1 MFKVYFIT
9 LNLMSK
15 NYHESNSIFLK
26 AYRNLM
32 VITNNKKELI
42 IIGIDPGIRNTGWGV
57 IKNVKGKLYHEGH
70 GVIVPQITKNDA
82 IRLNYISCE
91 LEKIIN
97 NYEPDLAVIE
107 KIFVSASGES
117 ALKLGMARGVAMN
130 LLASK
135 NNIVIKEI
143 AARFVKKAI
152 TGNGAADKIQ
162 INFMIEKLLGTKV
175 TKLDASDALAIAI
188 AGYNFGNENINITS
202 NLSGKSLKKTNNNNK
217 LNIAIQRAL
226 NKR

>member
-1 MFKVYFIT
+1 
-9 LNLMSK
+9 
-15 NYHESNSIFLK
+15 
-26 AYRNLM
+26 M

-70 GVIVPQITKNDA
+70 GVIVPKTIDSDA
-82 IRLNYISCE
+82 VRLNYISCE
-91 LEKIIN
+91 LEKIII
-97 NYEPDLAVIE
+97 NYKPELAVIE

-130 LLASK
+130 LLASQE
-135 NNIVIKEI
+135 NMVIREL

-152 TGNGAADKIQ
+152 TGSGAADKKQ

-175 TKLDASDALAIAI
+175 TKYDASDALAIAI
-188 AGYNFGNENINITS
+188 AGYNSGNENITS
-202 NLSGKSLKKTNNNNK
+202 NLSGKSLAIKNNNSK

>member
-1 MFKVYFIT
+1 
-9 LNLMSK
+9 MSK
-15 NYHESNSIFLK
+15 NYHESNNIFLK
-26 AYRNLM
+26 VYRYFM

-70 GVIVPQITKNDA
+70 GVIVPKITNDDA

-135 NNIVIKEI
+135 NNIVIKEL

-152 TGNGAADKIQ
+152 TGNGAADKKQ
-162 INFMIEKLLGTKV
+162 INFMIEKLLGIKV
-175 TKLDASDALAIAI
+175 IKLDASDALAIAI
-188 AGYNFGNENINITS
+188 AGYNFGNGNITS
-202 NLSGKSLKKTNNNNK
+202 NLSGKSLKKTNSKNK

>member
-1 MFKVYFIT
+1 
-9 LNLMSK
+9 
-15 NYHESNSIFLK
+15 
-26 AYRNLM
+26 M

-70 GVIVPQITKNDA
+70 GVIIPKTIDSDA
-82 IRLNYISCE
+82 VRLNYISRE

-97 NYEPDLAVIE
+97 NYKPELAVIE

-130 LLASK
+130 LLASQE
-135 NNIVIKEI
+135 NMTIREL

-152 TGNGAADKIQ
+152 TGSGAADKKQ
-162 INFMIEKLLGTKV
+162 INFMIEKLLGIKV
-175 TKLDASDALAIAI
+175 TKYDASDALAIAI
-188 AGYNFGNENINITS
+188 AGYNSGNKNIAS
-202 NLSGKSLKKTNNNNK
+202 NLLGKSLAIKNNNSK

-226 NKR
+226 KKR

>member
-1 MFKVYFIT
+1 
-9 LNLMSK
+9 
-15 NYHESNSIFLK
+15 
-26 AYRNLM
+26 M

-70 GVIVPQITKNDA
+70 GVIVPKTMDSDA
-82 IRLNYISCE
+82 VRLNYISRE
-91 LEKIIN
+91 LEKIII
-97 NYEPDLAVIE
+97 NYKPELAVIE

-130 LLASK
+130 LLASQE
-135 NNIVIKEI
+135 NMVIREL

-152 TGNGAADKIQ
+152 TGSGAADKKQ

-175 TKLDASDALAIAI
+175 TKYDASDALAIAI
-188 AGYNFGNENINITS
+188 AGYNSGNENIDS
-202 NLSGKSLKKTNNNNK
+202 NLLGKSLTTKNNNSN

-226 NKR
+226 NKK

>member
-1 MFKVYFIT
+1 
-9 LNLMSK
+9 
-15 NYHESNSIFLK
+15 
-26 AYRNLM
+26 M
-32 VITNNKKELI
+32 VITNNKKDLI

-70 GVIVPQITKNDA
+70 GVIIPKTIDSDA
-82 IRLNYISCE
+82 VRLNYISRE

-97 NYEPDLAVIE
+97 NYKPELAVIE

-130 LLASK
+130 LLASQE
-135 NNIVIKEI
+135 NMTIREL

-152 TGNGAADKIQ
+152 TGSGAADKKQ
-162 INFMIEKLLGTKV
+162 INFMIEKLLGIKV
-175 TKLDASDALAIAI
+175 TKYDASDALAIAI
-188 AGYNFGNENINITS
+188 AGYNSGNKNIAS
-202 NLSGKSLKKTNNNNK
+202 NLLGKSLAIKNNNSK

-226 NKR
+226 KKR